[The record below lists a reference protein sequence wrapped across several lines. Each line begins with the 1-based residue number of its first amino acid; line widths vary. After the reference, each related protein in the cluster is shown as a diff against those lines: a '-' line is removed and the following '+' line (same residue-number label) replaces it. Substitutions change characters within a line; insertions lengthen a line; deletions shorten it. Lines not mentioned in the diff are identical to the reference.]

1 MNEIPPYWQK
11 EVAGSSLV
19 SIKVGGLVQY
29 LAKPSN
35 LQELKESLKI
45 AVGLKLPIKM
55 IGGGSNLLIADQGF
69 RGIMIQPALLE
80 KRVLGPA
87 EATSLKPY
95 LDQITTAQAQPRYLT
110 EPGAQ
115 FLHLDEST
123 VLAKKEQTF
132 QLVEIEAGVSLGL
145 AVNWTLSLNLTG
157 LHLFARI
164 PCQMGGAVYNNIH
177 GGRHFLSEYI
187 VAVRAVQLDNQ
198 EERLF
203 SPPALEWGYDHSLFH
218 HSGFCI
224 RSVILALPK
233 VSKKE
238 IGLYQQHYR
247 EWNKEK
253 SRVQPAG
260 ANCGSVFANLSAQ
273 QAKLAGQK
281 AVAAAWYIDQSGLR
295 GKSQGG
301 MQVYPGQ
308 ANFIINTGSG
318 TQTDFITLVTEI
330 RQKVYQRF
338 AVSLEPEAECLDL
351 RGNRLSWPILSKT
364 S

>member
-19 SIKVGGLVQY
+19 SIKVGGPVRY

-35 LQELKESLKI
+35 LKELKESLKI
-45 AVGLKLPIKM
+45 AAGLKLPIKM

-69 RGIMIQPALLE
+69 QGIMIQPALLE

-87 EATSLKPY
+87 EADSLKPY
-95 LDQITTAQAQPRYLT
+95 LDQIAMAQAQPRYLT

-123 VLAKKEQTF
+123 VVAKRSKTR

-145 AVNWTLSLNLTG
+145 AVNWTLNLNLAG

-203 SPPALEWGYDHSLFH
+203 SPPELEWGYDYSFFH
-218 HSGFCI
+218 HGGFCVS
-224 RSVILALPK
+224 SVILALPQ
-233 VSKKE
+233 VSEEE
-238 IGLYQQHYR
+238 IELYQQHYLK
-247 EWNKEK
+247 WTQEK

-260 ANCGSVFANLSAQ
+260 ANCGSVFSNLSAE

-281 AVAAAWYIDQSGLR
+281 AVAAAWYIDQSGLK

-301 MQVYPGQ
+301 MQVYLGQ
-308 ANFIINTGSG
+308 ANFIVNTGAG
-318 TQTDFITLVTEI
+318 TQTDFMTLVTEI

-351 RGNRLSWPILSKT
+351 RGNTLSWPILSKT